1 VIDINIKKKLNNKL
15 LDINIDIT
23 KNEFVVISGA
33 SGSGKTTLL
42 RCLAGLEV
50 SQGVIKVNNIIWQNE
65 KEFLKIQDR
74 NIGFVFQGDS
84 LFTNMNVLENLL
96 FVKEDKELAN
106 KLLEI
111 TEMSNYKNSMPSV
124 LSGGQKQ
131 RVSIC
136 RALMNKPQILL
147 LDEPFS
153 ALDSS
158 IKSKLYNE
166 LKSIHK
172 EFNLTTLLVSHDI
185 NEVYILG
192 TRHIEL
198 KNLRI
203 INDVNIDIEEL
214 ISNTTN
220 KNNQKLK
227 VKILKIISH
236 KSKKQAIVN
245 INNSF
250 VKISLIKNKNYKI
263 GDVLYISINDLLTF

>member
-1 VIDINIKKKLNNKL
+1 MIDINIKKKLNNKL

-250 VKISLIKNKNYKI
+250 VNIILTENKNYKI